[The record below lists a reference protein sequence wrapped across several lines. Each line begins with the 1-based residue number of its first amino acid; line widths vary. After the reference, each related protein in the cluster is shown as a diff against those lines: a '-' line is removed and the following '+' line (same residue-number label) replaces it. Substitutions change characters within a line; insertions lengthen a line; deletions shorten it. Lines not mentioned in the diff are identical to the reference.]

1 MDIALLDFDW
11 KPVGRRLL
19 ESEQNIT
26 DILHDEPNEQNRR
39 EKMLMMWQSQKGSSA
54 TYRLLAETFEKL
66 GYGKIAEKVKE
77 MEGQK

>member
-39 EKMLMMWQSQKGSSA
+39 EKMLMMWQSQKGSLA
-54 TYRLLAETFEKL
+54 TYRALAETFEKL
-66 GYGKIAEKVKE
+66 RYSNIVQVVKE
-77 MEGQK
+77 MEGKK